1 MKQSKRIL
9 NPFLYLFY
17 RAAKLL
23 ARLVF
28 KIFFSKTTIL
38 NKDTLRIDY
47 PSIVVSNHPNTLLDP
62 LNVACRIKGKEAHF
76 LANAS
81 LFKSKF
87 GNWFFN
93 TFYCIPIERPKDV
106 KGKRIQNAEAFAKCD
121 DFLGKGGCLYIAPE
135 GTSVIER
142 KLRTVKTGTARIAL
156 SAENKNNFQ
165 LGLKIIP
172 IGLTYTDPK
181 NFRGEVLLN
190 VGKPIIIAD
199 YKNLYQENTV
209 KATKKLTADLQEK
222 MESLLL
228 NPEDSDM
235 DLVVQKLEEIQQND
249 NPLPPDQHFL
259 RTQKLVQHLRK
270 WKNKQPKTYER
281 WQKKVIHY
289 FYQIIQNRTA
299 DYPIGLAEI
308 MTIGQRW
315 KYLLPAPFLL
325 FAYLYGFINNFLA
338 NYIPAL
344 LTKTLNLDQGYDS
357 NVKTLSGLLTY
368 PIFYGLQI
376 WFVHWL
382 FRNWWVTVIYALS
395 LYPMGMLTLWLEKKA
410 KKIGQRFRYDFLVQT
425 KGSKMEELEKLRAE
439 VKGVMNYE

>member
-17 RAAKLL
+17 QAAKLL
-23 ARLVF
+23 VRLVF

-38 NKDTLRIDY
+38 NEDTLHIDY

-81 LFKSKF
+81 LFKTKF
-87 GNWFFN
+87 SNWFFN

-121 DFLGKGGCLYIAPE
+121 DFLSKGGCLYIAPE
-135 GTSVIER
+135 GTSLIER

-172 IGLTYTDPK
+172 TGLTYTDPK

-190 VGKPIIIAD
+190 VGEPIIIAN
-199 YKNLYQENTV
+199 YKELYQKDSF
-209 KATKKLTADLQEK
+209 KANRKLTADLEESMK
-222 MESLLL
+222 SLLL
-228 NPEDSDM
+228 DPEDDDM
-235 DLVVQKLEEIQQND
+235 DLVVQKLEEMQQND

-259 RTQKLVQHLRK
+259 RTQNLVQHLRK
-270 WKNKQPKTYER
+270 WKDKQPKTYER

-289 FYQIIQNRTA
+289 FYH
-299 DYPIGLAEI
+299 YPISLGEI

-315 KYLLPAPFLL
+315 KYLIPAPFLL
-325 FAYLYGFINNFLA
+325 FAYLYGFLNNFLA
-338 NYIPAL
+338 NYFPAL
-344 LTKTLNLDQGYDS
+344 LTKALKLHQGYDS

-382 FRNWWVTVIYALS
+382 FRNWWVTGIYALS
-395 LYPMGMLTLWLEKKA
+395 LYPVGLLALWLEKKA

-425 KGSKMEELEKLRAE
+425 KGSKVDELEKLRAE
-439 VKGVMNYE
+439 ILNPVSKP